1 MTINQPIEC
10 TRSATLVARYPAMRF
25 TAVTATD
32 VNPGAFGKQVSA
44 FADRT
49 IESLSAKIEN
59 ESRQTN
65 LAEFERFF
73 KHNEQ
78 KFPLAKQ
85 IASATSRGFP
95 PVPSPVLALLAL
107 EAATGILMGVQNLDA
122 VDSFVTLDCLEST
135 ESFIGMR
142 GEPVTSTTGQV
153 VVRDKQGIIAS
164 LFLGPDKRTAVQPNG
179 RNLLFYVFDT
189 DTGLGESHDRAVE
202 EIIRL
207 LPPNIAEASVLTAS

>member
-1 MTINQPIEC
+1 MEIMHSLEC

-32 VNPGAFGKQVSA
+32 VNLGAFEKQVRT
-44 FADRT
+44 FAERT
-49 IESLSAKIEN
+49 ADSLPAEN
-59 ESRQTN
+59 EPRQRS
-65 LAEFERFF
+65 LVEFERFF
-73 KHNEQ
+73 KVNEQ

-85 IASATSRGFP
+85 IASAASRGFP

-122 VDSFVTLDCLEST
+122 IDSFVTLDCLEST

-142 GEPVTSTTGQV
+142 GEHITGTAGQI
-153 VVRDKQGIIAS
+153 VVRDKQSIIAS
-164 LFLGPDKRTAVQPNG
+164 LFRGPDKRTAIQPDG

-189 DTGLGESHDRAVE
+189 DNGLGESHDRAVE
-202 EIIRL
+202 EITL
-207 LPPNIAEASVLTAS
+207 LFPPGIAEASVLTAR